1 MNDELRDIEAILD
14 RIREAIDTARP
25 VPLSASVMVN
35 REELLQQVDDIL
47 EHLPDEFRKAR
58 WVLKEREEVIDRARR
73 EAEEIIAE
81 AREEANKIVSQQ
93 EIVRKAAKTAQNLIE
108 ESKDAARSKI
118 LDAEDYIDQKLGQF
132 EVALHRTI
140 DTVNTARRKLHRG
153 AADDVYAA
161 PPDSESS
168 SEVIDPSA
176 VDRFPTPPP
185 QHFDVVDQ
193 TGEHFFDQD
202 AL

>member
-1 MNDELRDIEAILD
+1 MNDELQDIEATLE
-14 RIREAIDTARP
+14 RVREAIDTARP

-35 REELLQQVDDIL
+35 REELLQQVDAVL
-47 EHLPDEFRKAR
+47 ENLPDEFRKAR

-73 EAEEIIAE
+73 ESQEIIAE
-81 AREEANKIVSQQ
+81 SREEANKIVSQQ
-93 EIVRKAAKTAQNLIE
+93 EIVKKAARTAQNLIDE
-108 ESKDAARSKI
+108 AKDAARAKI

-132 EVALHRTI
+132 EVALNKTL
-140 DTVNTARRKLHRG
+140 DTVGTARRRLHRG
-153 AADDVYAA
+153 AAEEAYAA
-161 PPDSESS
+161 PPEAEPS
-168 SEVIDPSA
+168 SEVIDPRSL
-176 VDRFPTPPP
+176 DRFATPPP